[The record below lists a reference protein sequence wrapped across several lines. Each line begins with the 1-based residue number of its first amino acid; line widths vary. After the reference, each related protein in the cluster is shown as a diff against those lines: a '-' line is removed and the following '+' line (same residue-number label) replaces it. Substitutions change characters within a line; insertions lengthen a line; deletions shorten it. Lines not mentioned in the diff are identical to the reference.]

1 MVKKPPIL
9 YHYCSLDTF
18 QNIVTNKSIW
28 LSDISK
34 SNDSTELIW
43 LQQQVQKYLS
53 KTRKIDRFNKWLEKE
68 SGLKTW
74 CFCLSEAKDSLE
86 MWRGYAQDA
95 SGIAIGFNSSLFD
108 SFINKYPPKL
118 PDNSA
123 LLYSTKDSEW
133 VDFSKVEYSC
143 EPIYPKIDKIVNET
157 KSLEENEKYNEI
169 IDFIPAISIQSFQ
182 HKYKNPSF
190 LGEKEWR
197 LSVIKWNKQKSNNDT
212 FKEIYHHV
220 DDKNS
225 SSHIEID
232 ISIFNNPIAEIWL
245 GPKSKVDTK
254 EIANFLCSNGFDLS
268 CDRIKK
274 SISSYR

>member
-1 MVKKPPIL
+1 MAKRPRIL
-9 YHYCSLDTF
+9 FHYCSLDTF

-43 LQQQVQKYLS
+43 IRQQVQKYLS
-53 KTRKIDRFNKWLEKE
+53 DTRKLDRFNKWLKKE

-108 SFINKYPPKL
+108 SFINKYSPKL

-123 LLYSTKDSEW
+123 LLYNTADFEW

-157 KSLEENEKYNEI
+157 KSLEKNEKYNEI
-169 IDFIPAISIQSFQ
+169 IDFIPAVSIQSFQ

-190 LGEKEWR
+190 RGEKEWR
-197 LSVIKWNKQKSNNDT
+197 LSIIKSNDPQKSSIEKFKESYLVKNNDLL
-212 FKEIYHHV
+212 
-220 DDKNS
+220 
-225 SSHIEID
+225 SHIEVD
-232 ISIFNNPIAEIWL
+232 ISKFDKPITEIWL

-254 EIANFLCSNGFDLS
+254 EIANLLCSNGFDPS
-268 CDRIKK
+268 CIEIKK
-274 SISSYR
+274 SISTYR